1 MPLSTGLRYSLT
13 FVETV
18 FESLFGFTQVL
29 FGAAVALLY
38 HVQDVF
44 EVTVDVMTDGS
55 GFACRVECV

>member
-1 MPLSTGLRYSLT
+1 MPLSTGLRCSLT